1 MSDHKITP
9 PVVYPPEIYSTSTL
23 PAASSSA
30 IQLTL
35 ALVQLRTAHP
45 QWGWALTERGVIV
58 GELREQQRSAIYATR
73 GGGWYAAVSLGGDK
87 DGEHVGQ
94 DIIKAFEAARKAAEE
109 AT

>member
-1 MSDHKITP
+1 MIDQKIIP
-9 PVVYPPEIYSTSTL
+9 QVLYPLDVYSTTTM
-23 PAASSSA
+23 PAA

-35 ALVQLRTAHP
+35 ALVQLRAAHP
-45 QWGWALTERGVIV
+45 QWGWVINERGVLV

-87 DGEHVGQ
+87 DAESVAG
-94 DIIKAFEAARKAAEE
+94 DIVQAFEAARKQAEE